1 MKILSKIMG
10 VVLLLIPLTNG
21 TDVSYKC
28 PVLSEAEYEIENA
41 IVAYAASHDSTLNAS
56 RKSTFRIV
64 SEDSLGKSIGTATL
78 FSYKHKQVVLT
89 AAHVVR
95 GADRIYME
103 SRFEPDIER
112 ELTLIYYDELF
123 DLAVLVPNEKI
134 QSISM
139 IKLRPAKTKQMTV
152 GTKTIYSGY
161 PNNHSMLTVHGRIAG
176 FTSDADLIL
185 DTYGWRGA
193 SGSAVFDEKGR
204 LLGILSAMDIGN
216 GMFAQPTLIPDVI
229 IVVPITK
236 VQFDILDSILDR

>member
-1 MKILSKIMG
+1 MKLFISIMSIGMLLTPLSIGKDI
-10 VVLLLIPLTNG
+10 VE
-21 TDVSYKC
+21 SC
-28 PVLSEAEYEIENA
+28 PVLSEAGYEIENT
-41 IVAYAASHDSTLNAS
+41 IVEHTASHDSTLNAS

-64 SEDSLGKSIGTATL
+64 SEDSIGKSIGTATL
-78 FSYKHKQVVLT
+78 FSYRHKQVVLT

-134 QSISM
+134 QNISM
-139 IKLRPAKTKQMTV
+139 LKLRPAKTKQMTV

-216 GMFAQPTLIPDVI
+216 GMFGQPTLIPDVI

-236 VQFDILDSILDR
+236 VQFDILDSMLDR